1 MCIDIPLGSTTT
13 LELGLDGL
21 VTLVTVPLTG
31 VGGLEE
37 VLPAATQGKELVRD
51 FEIIIKIKHYA
62 SYRAS
67 FMLGPKNRATVEV
80 WVVYKIIGSLKSL
93 LSLLPV
99 LDGLGMA
106 AFFSACRLA
115 I

>member
-37 VLPAATQGKELVRD
+37 VLPAATQGKEL
-51 FEIIIKIKHYA
+51 
-62 SYRAS
+62 
-67 FMLGPKNRATVEV
+67 
-80 WVVYKIIGSLKSL
+80 
-93 LSLLPV
+93 
-99 LDGLGMA
+99 DGL
-106 AFFSACRLA
+106 
-115 I
+115 

>member
-1 MCIDIPLGSTTT
+1 MTLGVWVPADGDTMLIESDEEDWLLLLFLEGISSSSSVFSPPLMCIDIPLGSTTT

-37 VLPAATQGKELVRD
+37 VLPV
-51 FEIIIKIKHYA
+51 
-62 SYRAS
+62 
-67 FMLGPKNRATVEV
+67 
-80 WVVYKIIGSLKSL
+80 
-93 LSLLPV
+93 SLLPV